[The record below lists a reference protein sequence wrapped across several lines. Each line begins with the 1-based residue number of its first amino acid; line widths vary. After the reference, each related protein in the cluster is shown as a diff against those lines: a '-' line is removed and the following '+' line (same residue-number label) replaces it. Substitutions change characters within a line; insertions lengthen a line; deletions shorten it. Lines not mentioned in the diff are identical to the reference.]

1 MEIYGKDFVVVGCAK
16 DGFDE
21 LNRQNGGQ
29 VTLQKWLVDVKCPGC
44 RGLFY
49 RSSPGTIV
57 ADADWP
63 RNGDIVV
70 GIEIPDIP
78 GSLKSCYMA
87 NKSLCH
93 AIHSYYNFFCRMDT
107 IAKWLLSPTIE

>member
-1 MEIYGKDFVVVGCAK
+1 MEMYGKDYVIVGCAK
-16 DGFDE
+16 DGLDE

-44 RGLFY
+44 RGLYY

-78 GSLKSCYMA
+78 G
-87 NKSLCH
+87 
-93 AIHSYYNFFCRMDT
+93 T
-107 IAKWLLSPTIE
+107 IYLLSL